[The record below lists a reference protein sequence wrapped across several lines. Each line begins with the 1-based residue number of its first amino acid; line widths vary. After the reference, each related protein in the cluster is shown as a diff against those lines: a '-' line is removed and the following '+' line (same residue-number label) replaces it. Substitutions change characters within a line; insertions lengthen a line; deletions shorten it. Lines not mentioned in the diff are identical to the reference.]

1 MNCHR
6 CQTSIK
12 YWRTHCPQCG
22 AQLLPLPYSTIS
34 DSATSA
40 RGRRAPLVKAFRL
53 SLLVVAL
60 VGLAVTAKL
69 NSARSSGQ
77 PPQPSADS
85 TRRASAAPSPTPA
98 PASPAAEESG
108 PPPPAVAEAPAPT
121 APAPAARA
129 AVPPPTEFSAEP
141 AAKAAAMN
149 AVATNAALSAPTAPP
164 APASAAPARPAETA
178 APKVESPQ
186 RADIAMPKVPSVTQS
201 VEARAGLEV
210 EGGAVLL
217 SRHTALL
224 TIKSYVPARVYIDG
238 AYSGVTPRSVKLV
251 AGEHTVTLVADGFQE
266 WTRKVRLNGQEQAGI
281 LASLK
286 KPGAAGGQ

>member
-6 CQTSIK
+6 CQTSLK
-12 YWRTHCPQCG
+12 HWRTHCPQCG

-34 DSATSA
+34 DSATPA
-40 RGRRAPLVKAFRL
+40 RARRTPLVKSLRL
-53 SLLVVAL
+53 SLLVLAL
-60 VGLAVTAKL
+60 VGLAVTARL

-77 PPQPSADS
+77 SSAQNAAPA
-85 TRRASAAPSPTPA
+85 RRASAALSPTPA
-98 PASPAAEESG
+98 PAVPAAEESG
-108 PPPPAVAEAPAPT
+108 PPPPAVAEAT
-121 APAPAARA
+121 AAAATARLPRPAA
-129 AVPPPTEFSAEP
+129 PPSEFRAEP
-141 AAKAAAMN
+141 AAKLVATS
-149 AVATNAALSAPTAPP
+149 AVAANAPALTAPP
-164 APASAAPARPAETA
+164 ATASAAPARPAETA
-178 APKVESPQ
+178 APKADPPQ
-186 RADIAMPKVPSVTQS
+186 RADIAMPKLPSVTQS

-224 TIKSYVPARVYIDG
+224 TVKSYVPARIYIDG

>member
-6 CQTSIK
+6 CQTGIK
-12 YWRTHCPQCG
+12 HWRTHCPQCG

-34 DSATSA
+34 DASSAA
-40 RGRRAPLVKAFRL
+40 PPRARRAPLVKALRL

-77 PPQPSADS
+77 TLRPDAGSGKQ
-85 TRRASAAPSPTPA
+85 ASAAPSSTPA
-98 PASPAAEESG
+98 PEIPAAEESS
-108 PPPPAVAEAPAPT
+108 PPSPSVAENSATT
-121 APAPAARA
+121 AR
-129 AVPPPTEFSAEP
+129 PPR
-141 AAKAAAMN
+141 
-149 AVATNAALSAPTAPP
+149 PTAPP
-164 APASAAPARPAETA
+164 PAALRAESPNKSVAVNAPALTALGAPPVAAAAPRRPVEAVAPTA
-178 APKVESPQ
+178 DTPQ
-186 RADIAMPKVPSVTQS
+186 RADIAMPKVSSLPQS
-201 VEARAGLEV
+201 IEARAGLEV

-217 SRHTALL
+217 TRHTALL
-224 TIKSYVPARVYIDG
+224 TVKSYVPARVYIDG

-266 WTRKVRLNGQEQAGI
+266 WTRKVRLNGQQQAGI

-286 KPGAAGGQ
+286 RPGAAGGQ